1 MTPLGMGAE
10 LLETALPSENDLIID
25 PALPLSGALPLAC
38 AQRRGDAD
46 VKEIVQDQERG
57 LGGDD
62 LSGYEPPRS
71 I

>member
-1 MTPLGMGAE
+1 MGAE

-57 LGGDD
+57 LGGVD